1 MSSPDVPLIFPFSVD
16 DPLAAEHA
24 LISRWV
30 REAAASL
37 PVGRYYEDVDLKDSP
52 SGRDLLAS
60 SPERGRLLVQAA
72 VVQAKYWHT
81 TTEMLRERGVR
92 DGQGTNLTQVA
103 GWPEARGGENKTI
116 AVIAALLRR
125 SLPLDRTDLLQLLE
139 WLTQRG
145 RSYGL
150 PLGYATKSLER
161 YAATHEI
168 DAELGAAARRFATAL
183 RQDYSNDAKRIA
195 TAVDQLCASLPH
207 QDDEDEPGELREA
220 PAPSAAG
227 DPLVL
232 LPLKIKLGMLPTMRL
247 PRRLCADRTGTR
259 CPPILRWHP
268 NTRSWRNC
276 SKRRSRS

>member
-1 MSSPDVPLIFPFSVD
+1 VPLNFSFSPD

-24 LISRWV
+24 LVSRWV
-30 REAAASL
+30 REAVASL
-37 PVGRYYEDVDLKDSP
+37 PVGRYYEDVELKDSP

-72 VVQAKYWHT
+72 LVQARFWHT
-81 TTEMLRERGVR
+81 TTETLRERGVR
-92 DGQGTNLTQVA
+92 DGQGTNLTQVV

-168 DAELGAAARRFATAL
+168 DAELGAAAGRFATSL
-183 RQDYSNDAKRIA
+183 RQDYSNDAKRLA
-195 TAVDQLCASLPH
+195 TAVDQLCASLPQ
-207 QDDEDEPGELREA
+207 QDGEDEQGDPKAA
-220 PAPSAAG
+220 PVPSTAG

-232 LPLKIKLGMLPTMRL
+232 LPLKIKLGMFPT
-247 PRRLCADRTGTR
+247 D
-259 CPPILRWHP
+259 
-268 NTRSWRNC
+268 
-276 SKRRSRS
+276 